1 MIYAFNSITMILITI
16 NGIFMVWGACNYR
29 ARVISGCLCS
39 ILGCVD
45 LAAIIVMF
53 VFRFNTIGRLAALS
67 EAASYYD
74 GASFMESYEK
84 KVMIINSLSTKR
96 TYTEDGRLIM
106 ISLILQIGFC
116 LSHCCIMGYVAKPP
130 SNASSSQMADKL
142 TLGGGN
148 DKDTSREYGL
158 ANNTS
163 GTNESDSLT
172 KSHGTEQY
180 YQAYNS
186 VQ

>member
-1 MIYAFNSITMILITI
+1 MSLITI

-74 GASFMESYEK
+74 GTSFMESYEK

-116 LSHCCIMGYVAKPP
+116 LSHCCIMGYVAKPT
-130 SNASSSQMADKL
+130 SSTNQMADKL
-142 TLGGGN
+142 TLGSGADN
-148 DKDTSREYGL
+148 SREYGGGL
-158 ANNTS
+158 NTTP
-163 GTNESDSLT
+163 GENDTDSLI
-172 KSHGTEQY
+172 KAGGNHSY
-180 YQAYNS
+180 YDQTYNN
-186 VQ
+186 V